1 MFGSITMNNIRKLL
15 IVTFVLA
22 LLFAKPSFAIET
34 VSEWAWDRTATCLTP
49 VAEDVAGGAR
59 CVGNHIMG
67 RFLFDEAVQFMS
79 EQGKVTFGENFRFV
93 HRMSWAPFGS
103 GLAGELDMVVPLA
116 AVGAARVDADVDAL
130 HGSAFF
136 LQQGVTRWTDKHG
149 ARRNDLRLGT
159 AFRFTLPHFAGED
172 VFGASTLVQ
181 QNVER
186 GHQRLVIGTDYAG
199 RWGGAALHHYIPTTD
214 WRPGRS
220 GYEERAVGGT
230 EFSLR
235 FDLTST
241 VTLDSALGRWER
253 GDAGRSSVDG
263 RIGLGWRPHPYLRF
277 DASTGLGPQADS
289 GAFRLS
295 LNFPFG
301 GPRKTPKWE
310 GLGAFGL
317 ADARRDAD
325 MWRPVENVGR
335 IRTIERT
342 AQDSA
347 QEGDVS
353 VRFIQSSAS
362 SGDEIEVEVSLSAP
376 ASQDVRLTVRLAPGS
391 GDNPAVPGED
401 YVDEPAVVTI
411 REGATSERV
420 TFRLL
425 NNPDMNTERTLSV
438 DVTRAG

>member
-1 MFGSITMNNIRKLL
+1 MSNISRILS
-15 IVTFVLA
+15 LA
-22 LLFAKPSFAIET
+22 AISMLVFAKPSFAAGT
-34 VSEWAWDRTATCLTP
+34 VPEQAWNRMATCMTP
-49 VAEDVAGGAR
+49 HAGSLAGGTR
-59 CVGNHIMG
+59 CIGNRMG
-67 RFLFDEAVQFMS
+67 GLLLDEAVRFMS
-79 EQGKVTFGENFRFV
+79 EQGQAAFGKNFRLV
-93 HRMSWAPFGS
+93 HRMSWSPLGS

-116 AVGAARVDADVDAL
+116 AVGAARVDADADAF

-136 LQQGVTRWTDKHG
+136 LQHGVTRWTDKHG
-149 ARRNDLRLGT
+149 SRRNDMRLGT
-159 AFRFTLPHFAGED
+159 AYRFTLPSSASKD
-172 VFGASTLVQ
+172 VFGASALVQ
-181 QNVER
+181 QNVEW
-186 GHQRLVIGTDYAG
+186 GHQRLVFGTDYAG

-214 WRPGRS
+214 WRSGRS

-235 FDLTST
+235 FDVTST

-253 GDAGRSSVDG
+253 DDAGRSAVDG

-277 DASTGLGPQADS
+277 DASAGFGHQADS

-295 LNFPFG
+295 LNVPFG
-301 GPRKTPKWE
+301 GSRKTQKWE
-310 GLGAFGL
+310 GLGAFGVT
-317 ADARRDAD
+317 DTRRDAD
-325 MWRPVENVGR
+325 IMWRPVANVGQ

-342 AQDSA
+342 AQRSI

-376 ASQDVRLTVRLAPGS
+376 ASEDVRLTVRLAPGS

-401 YVDEPAVVTI
+401 YVDEPATVTI

-420 TFRLL
+420 TFQLL
-425 NNPDMNTERTLSV
+425 DNPDLHTGRTLSV

>member
-1 MFGSITMNNIRKLL
+1 MSNIRTILTL
-15 IVTFVLA
+15 IVTLSAVPATSSLA
-22 LLFAKPSFAIET
+22 AGT
-34 VSEWAWDRTATCLTP
+34 VPERVWDRTATCLAP
-49 VAEDVAGGAR
+49 SAGGVADGAR
-59 CVGNHIMG
+59 CVGNHMG
-67 RFLFDEAVQFMS
+67 RLLLDEAVRFMS
-79 EQGKVTFGENFRFV
+79 EQGQTAFGENFRLV
-93 HRMSWAPFGS
+93 HRMSWSPFGT

-116 AVGAARVDADVDAL
+116 AAGAARVGADDVDAL

-136 LQQGVTRWTDKHG
+136 LQHGVTRWTDKRG
-149 ARRNDLRLGT
+149 ALRNDMRLGT
-159 AFRFTLPHFAGED
+159 AFRFTLPSFAGED
-172 VFGASTLVQ
+172 VFGASALMQ
-181 QNVER
+181 QNVEW
-186 GHQRLVIGTDYAG
+186 GHQRLVLGTDYAG
-199 RWGGAALHHYIPTTD
+199 RWGGAALNHYIPTTD
-214 WRPGRS
+214 WRSGRS

-253 GDAGRSSVDG
+253 DDARHTAVDG

-277 DASTGLGPQADS
+277 DASTGFGPQADS
-289 GAFRLS
+289 GSFMLS
-295 LNFPFG
+295 FNVPFG
-301 GPRKTPKWE
+301 GSRKTPKWE

-317 ADARRDAD
+317 TDARRGAD

-342 AQDSA
+342 TTQESA

-353 VRFIQSSAS
+353 VRFVQSSAS

-376 ASQDVRLTVRLAPGS
+376 ASEDVRLTVRLAPGS

-411 REGATSERV
+411 REGDTSARV
-420 TFRLL
+420 TFQLL
-425 NNPDMNTERTLSV
+425 DNPGLSTRRTLSV